1 MVYCFLVPTLFLERL
16 ISSIFRKNLLEGK
29 FVIKEKKV
37 EISALRFVWLG
48 LIRDTRFCPGENL
61 RFSDENVGCYY
72 PFQLLLML
80 LSSSLA
86 NDIKVRVFFQKNRLK
101 INICTVVIRII
112 FTFAN

>member
-1 MVYCFLVPTLFLERL
+1 MQAQMVYCFLVQTLFLERL

-29 FVIKEKKV
+29 FAIKEKKV

-48 LIRDTRFCPGENL
+48 LIRDTRFCPGEIPGENP

-86 NDIKVRVFFQKNRLK
+86 NEIKVRVFFQK
-101 INICTVVIRII
+101 TD
-112 FTFAN
+112 